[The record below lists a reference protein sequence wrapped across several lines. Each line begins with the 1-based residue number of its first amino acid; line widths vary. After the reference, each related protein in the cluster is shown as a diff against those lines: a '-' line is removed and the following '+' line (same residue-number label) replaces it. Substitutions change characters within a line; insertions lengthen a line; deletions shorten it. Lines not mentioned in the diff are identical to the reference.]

1 MLLTVYQGRN
11 VYNKTSQFFTT
22 DKEWA
27 RNFTQSGQDSE
38 IRIGK
43 IDPKVIYQKDPLPEA
58 TDEKQVDVALEEA
71 KAAGYLA
78 IWLNE
83 GRNEPPGILVIDMK
97 AVKIHKQSMIRE
109 SEDIKQLRDKTEEF
123 RLSLIKKYPQ
133 LQELYFGIQVGN
145 VLHISSIKV
154 KLEDRRQGIGKAV
167 IGEIKKFAKDH
178 KLVITLSREPE
189 RGHKKNLERFYKGLG
204 FVDNKGRNK
213 DYRYASF
220 FGSTMY
226 HKPHINEGAIL
237 LHKKD
242 KEAISKYLRDMD
254 TAVNKNY
261 LNVKKP
267 VDAGLLIAYMNQI
280 SSELPSNK
288 FPFEIEYAFYGGK
301 TDGFYTNN
309 KMTIVVGGS
318 CRYRIGYDNI
328 NSKMLFNVYSVD
340 FKKISSTFI
349 HEFTHYVQDVYR
361 KEKSGEYQIPSN
373 WSSPEKYYTWG
384 WEQQA
389 HAMGYLEKLRKEYG
403 IRSSKDLLKH
413 LQRSGLLQ
421 NPDLNKLKRTDFNS
435 WKAIMKQAVMA
446 TAANIQ

>member
-43 IDPKVIYQKDPLPEA
+43 IDPKVIYQKEPMPEA
-58 TDEKQVDVALEEA
+58 TDDKQIDAALEEA
-71 KAAGYLA
+71 KAGGYSA
-78 IWLNE
+78 IWINE
-83 GRNEPPGILVIDMK
+83 GRNEPPAILVIDMK
-97 AVKIHKQSMIRE
+97 VVKIHKQSMIRE
-109 SEDIKQLRDKTEEF
+109 SEDIKQLRDETEKF

-154 KLEDRRQGIGKAV
+154 KLEDRHQGVGSNV

-189 RGHKKNLERFYKGLG
+189 RGHKKNLERFYKNLG

-237 LHKKD
+237 IHPKD
-242 KEAISKYLRDMD
+242 KSAISKYLKDMD
-254 TAVNKNY
+254 VAVNKNY

-267 VDAGLLIAYMNQI
+267 VDAGLLMAYMNQI
-280 SSELPSNK
+280 SDELPSNK
-288 FPFEIEYAFYGGK
+288 FPFKIEYAFYGGK
-301 TDGFYTNN
+301 TDGFYLDN
-309 KMTIVVGGS
+309 KITIIVGGS
-318 CRYRIGYDNI
+318 CKYRIGYDKI
-328 NSKMLFNVYSVD
+328 NSRMLFNIYSVD
-340 FKKISSTFI
+340 FKKISSTFV
-349 HEFTHYVQDVYR
+349 HEFTHYIQDIYR
-361 KEKSGEYQIPSN
+361 KEKQGDYQIPTD
-373 WSSPEKYYTWG
+373 WSDKEKYYKWG

-389 HAMGYLEKLRKEYG
+389 HALGYLEKLRKEFG
-403 IRSSKDLLKH
+403 IRTSKDLLKH

-421 NPDLNKLKRTDFNS
+421 NPDLNKLKKTDFNS
-435 WKAIMKQAVMA
+435 WKAIMKQAIMA
-446 TAANIQ
+446 TSANIK

>member
-1 MLLTVYQGRN
+1 MVLTVYQGLN
-11 VYNKTSQFFTT
+11 VYNKASQFFTT

-27 RNFTQSGQDSE
+27 RQFTQSGQDSE

-43 IDPKVIYQKDPLPEA
+43 INPSVIYQKDPLPEA
-58 TDEKQVDVALEEA
+58 TDEKQIDVALEEA

-78 IWLNE
+78 IWINE

-109 SEDIKQLRDKTEEF
+109 SEDIKQLRDKAEEF
-123 RLSLIKKYPQ
+123 RLSLLKKYPQ

-154 KLEDRRQGIGKAV
+154 KLEDRHQGVGSNV

-226 HKPHINEGAIL
+226 HKPHINEGAMLI
-237 LHKKD
+237 HQKD
-242 KEAISKYLRDMD
+242 KAAISKYLKDMD
-254 TAVNKNY
+254 IAVNKNY
-261 LNVKKP
+261 LAVKKP
-267 VDAGLLIAYMNQI
+267 VDSGLLIAYMNQI
-280 SSELPSNK
+280 SNELPSNK
-288 FPFEIEYAFYGGK
+288 FPFKIEYSFYGGK
-301 TDGFYTNN
+301 TDGFYADN
-309 KMTIVVGGS
+309 KITIVVGSS
-318 CRYRIGYDNI
+318 CKYRIEYDNI
-328 NSKMLFNVYSVD
+328 NSRMLFNVYSVD
-340 FKKISSTFI
+340 FKKMSSTFI
-349 HEFTHYVQDVYR
+349 HEFTHYIQDVYR
-361 KEKSGEYQIPSN
+361 KEKQGDYRIPDD
-373 WSSPEKYYTWG
+373 WSDKERYYKRG
-384 WEQQA
+384 WERQA
-389 HAMGYLEKLRKEYG
+389 HALGYLEKLRKEFG
-403 IRSSKDLLKH
+403 IRTSKDLLKH

-421 NPDLNKLKRTDFNS
+421 NPDLNKLKKTDFNS
-435 WKAIMKQAVMA
+435 WKAIMKQAIMA
-446 TAANIQ
+446 TSANI